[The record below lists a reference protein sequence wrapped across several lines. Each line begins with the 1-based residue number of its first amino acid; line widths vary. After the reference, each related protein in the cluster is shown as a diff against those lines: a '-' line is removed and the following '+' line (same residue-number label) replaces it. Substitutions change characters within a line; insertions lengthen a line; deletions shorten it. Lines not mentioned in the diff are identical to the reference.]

1 MTLAFMIMSSMTM
14 MTLKVCSDRIVIEGS
29 PDGKSGTP
37 TFVKSV
43 VCYTHK
49 CDFWK
54 LILIEL
60 ADVIKF
66 FKNRMSDF
74 LLAKSKNQSD
84 GQAYECYHV
93 LILNK

>member
-1 MTLAFMIMSSMTM
+1 MTLAFLIMSSMTM

-49 CDFWK
+49 CDFEK
-54 LILIEL
+54 LSKTEL
-60 ADVIKF
+60 ADIIKIF
-66 FKNRMSDF
+66 QK
-74 LLAKSKNQSD
+74 
-84 GQAYECYHV
+84 
-93 LILNK
+93 

>member
-49 CDFWK
+49 CDFEK
-54 LILIEL
+54 LSKAEL
-60 ADVIKF
+60 ADIIKIF
-66 FKNRMSDF
+66 QK
-74 LLAKSKNQSD
+74 
-84 GQAYECYHV
+84 
-93 LILNK
+93 